1 MVVEVKNN
9 KGGKSNVVSFNGRQ
23 LNGKIVKGIT
33 VKWLYT
39 NFYLRENKFYQSLMY
54 GDSVKNFEVPV
65 GKIHPDYSNDPN
77 IRLPTHGPTLKFPQ
91 IDENSCIIFL
101 LALVLYEF
109 GDIYT
114 SNYVYQRLKD
124 VR

>member
-1 MVVEVKNN
+1 
-9 KGGKSNVVSFNGRQ
+9 
-23 LNGKIVKGIT
+23 
-33 VKWLYT
+33 
-39 NFYLRENKFYQSLMY
+39 MY

-65 GKIHPDYSNDPN
+65 GKIHPDYANDPN

-124 VR
+124 VG